1 MVLYVGAGLG
11 AKAWD
16 IYTPYAVWIKIDD
29 RDVAVAFA
37 RSCIA
42 STIIYIGNIGL
53 QRTHW
58 MPLDVMLCSNTV
70 LPAASNSKVY

>member
-42 STIIYIGNIGL
+42 STIIYIDIYLVYGKGL
-53 QRTHW
+53 VSIFLKTNCD
-58 MPLDVMLCSNTV
+58 LL
-70 LPAASNSKVY
+70 